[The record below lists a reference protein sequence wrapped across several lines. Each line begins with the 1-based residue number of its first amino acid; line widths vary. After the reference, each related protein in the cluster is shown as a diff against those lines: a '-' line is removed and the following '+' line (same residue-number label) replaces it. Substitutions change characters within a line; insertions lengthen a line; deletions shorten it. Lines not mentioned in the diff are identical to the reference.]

1 MATSV
6 QLLLYTASTTANL
19 PPVLPDSVVAATM
32 HSGDPVG
39 VLPPG
44 ELGDSSALPLPSGDD
59 GVCLLLGKHVGLV
72 GPSLHT
78 ASSTAFLPKVLPE
91 SLVAAT
97 VCNVA
102 GDGVVDLPPSN
113 L

>member
-1 MATSV
+1 M
-6 QLLLYTASTTANL
+6 
-19 PPVLPDSVVAATM
+19 VAAIKL
-32 HSGDPVG
+32 SGDPVG

-44 ELGDSSALPLPSGDD
+44 ELCDPSALQLPSGDD

-102 GDGVVDLPPSN
+102 GDGVVDLPPSD